1 MRDNLGEDEK
11 EKITK
16 KKKKGM
22 RDNLEKEEK
31 EDNKR
36 KKAKRDNLDDNKI
49 KQLRIYE
56 KKVKKVIRAD
66 LDYEKNNI

>member
-1 MRDNLGEDEK
+1 
-11 EKITK
+11 
-16 KKKKGM
+16 M